1 MFPECLLSTLFFA
14 IFAIVIAIMKDV
26 PDIEGDTLYK
36 ISTFS
41 VRIGGAKVFR
51 YNSSFH
57 TLSLSLFVCKQCPSF
72 FNSFAWSLLAV
83 LLSSSSLLAVYT
95 LRLPL
100 IAGSSL
106 QTASKAAL
114 AICLSLLAFDVRRR
128 ALEVESKKSEG
139 AKVFSYYMYVW
150 NIFYGCYLLLPLAK
164 M

>member
-1 MFPECLLSTLFFA
+1 
-14 IFAIVIAIMKDV
+14 MKDV

-51 YNSSFH
+51 YDSSFY
-57 TLSLSLFVCKQCPSF
+57 TLYVCKECPSF

-106 QTASKAAL
+106 QTASKAVL